1 MQFYTFELDDD
12 SKELCTIA
20 TPFGLCRYKRLPMGI
35 KVAPDI
41 AQEMMER
48 TLEAIADIE
57 CYIDDIGVFSSDWT
71 SHMAT
76 LEKVLTRLEEKGFT
90 VNPLKCEWGVKETDF
105 LGHWLTP
112 TGVKPLCKKLQGHSR
127 HAKSH

>member
-20 TPFGLCRYKRLPMGI
+20 TPFGLYRYKRLPMGI

-41 AQEMMER
+41 AQEMMEN

-57 CYIDDIGVFSSDWT
+57 CYIADIGIFSSGWT

-76 LEKVLTRLEEKGFT
+76 LEKVLT
-90 VNPLKCEWGVKETDF
+90 
-105 LGHWLTP
+105 
-112 TGVKPLCKKLQGHSR
+112 
-127 HAKSH
+127 